1 MTRAA
6 HMDQQVHSLLSLES
20 YRSPWFPTRRLGQDA
35 LVAIAAPSRQQSDVS
50 VVPSTWFA
58 VTPDFRS
65 LLVFART
72 SVVTPLSDF
81 QPAPVEPLSTA
92 LASREAHAALW
103 RLSETAWPDFFS
115 ASLPHRRAWVG
126 GRGSAGRHRAQSA
139 SALVAAVL
147 RRLLRLDRLNR
158 SSSPVEV
165 QDGTAALRCCPG
177 RQIVCGSTRG
187 CTVAPTFGR
196 ALAELTM

>member
-103 RLSETAWPDFFS
+103 RLSETAWPDFF
-115 ASLPHRRAWVG
+115 AHRCPTAG
-126 GRGSAGRHRAQSA
+126 LGSE
-139 SALVAAVL
+139 
-147 RRLLRLDRLNR
+147 
-158 SSSPVEV
+158 VE
-165 QDGTAALRCCPG
+165 AALDATVPSQLQPWLRQCCADYFDW
-177 RQIVCGSTRG
+177 IV
-187 CTVAPTFGR
+187 
-196 ALAELTM
+196 